1 MNDDQDPYKPPQSDL
16 KQAPGATTEKLELLP
31 APRSLPLSAGIS
43 WLSESWPSVK
53 KNLAAW
59 ILIILI
65 FFIAQVA
72 LGSIL
77 SNAITGSF
85 YLPAILLLSIVSE
98 LLTAG
103 VLAGAR
109 ASVHGQ
115 PLIPGHLIEL
125 PKRKIIP
132 LSILGT
138 ISFAVSQAAE
148 YFISGMLGININN
161 LPTETSTPQ
170 EIFSNLAPEHI
181 IVVVILYLIVIMMFW
196 FTTPLVALNDAP
208 PLKALSMSFQGC
220 LRNPLPLIIYCLAM
234 VVLVFLGVLPLL
246 LGLLIVL
253 PWMFSSMYVS
263 YKQIFLQ

>member
-16 KQAPGATTEKLELLP
+16 RQPPALPEKLELLP
-31 APRSLPLSAGIS
+31 TPRSLPLKAGIS

-59 ILIILI
+59 IFIILV
-65 FFIAQVA
+65 FFIVQVV
-72 LGSIL
+72 LGSVL
-77 SNAITGSF
+77 SDAVTGSF
-85 YLPAILLLSIVSE
+85 LLPVILLLSIISE
-98 LLTAG
+98 LLSAG

-115 PLIPGHLIEL
+115 PLVPGNLIEL

-148 YFISGMLGININN
+148 YVIRSMLGINLND
-161 LPTETSTPQ
+161 LSTETSTPQ
-170 EIFSNLAPEHI
+170 AIFSNIAPEHI
-181 IVVVILYLIVIMMFW
+181 IVLVILYLIIIMMFW
-196 FTTPLVALNDAP
+196 FTTPLVALNDTP
-208 PLKALSMSFQGC
+208 PLKALSLSFQGC
-220 LRNPLPLIIYCLAM
+220 LRNPLPLIVYCLAM
-234 VVLVFLGVLPLL
+234 VVLIFLGALPLL
-246 LGLLIVL
+246 LGLLVVL

-263 YKQIFLQ
+263 YRQIFLQ